1 MQEKDLIKAKKEL
14 ANLYLYTKLNKKE
27 NVKKNKYNLFI
38 QQNREIQI
46 DKEINEL
53 IKKPIT
59 VLVQN
64 IKEALDIII
73 SLKLDEEL
81 KKYINDN
88 SNNDPNII
96 SEYEKLLQ
104 KEEADI
110 REHIS
115 VEHQL
120 KIQCEKFA
128 EKLDLLEDERIFLM
142 TQIVRINN

>member
-1 MQEKDLIKAKKEL
+1 M
-14 ANLYLYTKLNKKE
+14 
-27 NVKKNKYNLFI
+27 V
-38 QQNREIQI
+38 
-46 DKEINEL
+46 
-53 IKKPIT
+53 KKPIT

-88 SNNDPNII
+88 NNNNPNVI

-128 EKLDLLEDERIFLM
+128 EKLDLLEDERIMLM
-142 TQIVRINN
+142 SQIVSINN

>member
-1 MQEKDLIKAKKEL
+1 MVEYIKDS
-14 ANLYLYTKLNKKE
+14 
-27 NVKKNKYNLFI
+27 
-38 QQNREIQI
+38 
-46 DKEINEL
+46 
-53 IKKPIT
+53 
-59 VLVQN
+59 
-64 IKEALDIII
+64 LDILI

-81 KKYINDN
+81 QKYLNDN
-88 SNNDPNII
+88 NNNDPNTI

-128 EKLDLLEDERIFLM
+128 EKLDILEDERIFLM
-142 TQIVRINN
+142 SQIVRINI

>member
-1 MQEKDLIKAKKEL
+1 L
-14 ANLYLYTKLNKKE
+14 
-27 NVKKNKYNLFI
+27 V
-38 QQNREIQI
+38 
-46 DKEINEL
+46 
-53 IKKPIT
+53 KKPIT

-88 SNNDPNII
+88 NNNNPNVI

-128 EKLDLLEDERIFLM
+128 EKLDLLEDERIMLM
-142 TQIVRINN
+142 SQIVSINN

>member
-1 MQEKDLIKAKKEL
+1 M
-14 ANLYLYTKLNKKE
+14 
-27 NVKKNKYNLFI
+27 V
-38 QQNREIQI
+38 
-46 DKEINEL
+46 
-53 IKKPIT
+53 KKPIT

-88 SNNDPNII
+88 NNNNPNAI

-128 EKLDLLEDERIFLM
+128 EKLDLLEVERIMLM
-142 TQIVRINN
+142 SQIVSINN